1 MRCHITADTTTNST
15 GHITFKYVE
24 THAQDLCVN
33 VSNIIDCG
41 TVFIFFG
48 GGLEGSH
55 AEHRQ
60 PRRRRQDFQQ
70 NLSIAIQV

>member
-24 THAQDLCVN
+24 LHAQDLCVN
-33 VSNIIDCG
+33 VSNIIECG

-55 AEHRQ
+55 AEHKPSQ
-60 PRRRRQDFQQ
+60 CYCFTYTIDLC
-70 NLSIAIQV
+70 LSSPY